1 MVLNIVASPT
11 ASDDVDISCLTA
23 FVAAVKDMPNKIV
36 GISRK
41 IKQKIDRNNSNL
53 GAQLYKSKNEVNPKI
68 ETNKITPKKS
78 LKSIFNSEKL

>member
-1 MVLNIVASPT
+1 MIKKYEIIIIVDTGYKS
-11 ASDDVDISCLTA
+11 
-23 FVAAVKDMPNKIV
+23 NKNWFI
-36 GISRK
+36 GINRK

>member
-41 IKQKIDRNNSNL
+41 INVIKNFNPIIFFQL
-53 GAQLYKSKNEVNPKI
+53 GRLSIINPLSKTSGIMV
-68 ETNKITPKKS
+68 KK
-78 LKSIFNSEKL
+78 